1 MNEHEINT
9 LILCENIIAK
19 EAHRELFGYDDSCYV
34 ISGMESIKKELI
46 RLSRFRN
53 IESLHICVS
62 WTSLLE
68 LSTKDGALN
77 RFNITELM
85 KRAGL
90 NEEEREIIKDFGI
103 NDIFPWLYY
112 GRRFRVLRK
121 LCNIVK
127 DNIKRDMNLK
137 LEIHLISEDIKQIVA
152 STL

>member
-9 LILCENIIAK
+9 LILCENITAK
-19 EAHRELFGYDDSCYV
+19 EAHRELFGYNDSCYA
-34 ISGMESIKKELI
+34 ILGIESIKEELT
-46 RLSRFRN
+46 RLNRFKN
-53 IESLHICVS
+53 IDSLHICVS
-62 WTSLLE
+62 WVTLLE
-68 LSTKDGALN
+68 LATRGSVMN

-112 GRRFRVLRK
+112 GKKFRVLRK
-121 LCNIVK
+121 LCNITK
-127 DNIKRDMNLK
+127 DNIKREMNLK